1 MRMPKLADAALL
13 SELAEFLSQFRE
25 GFHRRDQAR
34 WAELYLYGLLLPGGR
49 KNVEG
54 LARQVAPLAGRP
66 IADVAQALQ
75 NLVGQSPWNEDL
87 LWRRY
92 RAVLAR
98 KFAAADGVLVI
109 EDLVFPKQGAHS
121 VGVQRQYSAALGRK
135 INCQIAVAV
144 HFVGPRVSF
153 PLALRLYLPARWL
166 RVASRLDVAGVPA
179 HLRTHRTR
187 AEIALDLLD
196 VLRGEG
202 LACRYAVAGSAYGA
216 GADFREGLSQRGFSY
231 IAEVPA
237 DFAVGEPSVQSR
249 VSAMDEQ
256 VPRRQ
261 FGPVSLRSLARELRW
276 PAEAPGS
283 RSAARLA
290 RIRAQ
295 TEQGGGCSE
304 AVDVFLI
311 NQGNTATPYALGN
324 LSDKDNAEVL
334 RIWRS
339 RDIAEREHQRLK
351 DELGL
356 DHFEGRSWR
365 GVHHHTCLVA
375 LAHGY
380 RLLQH
385 ADSRKQA
392 SSLATKLTHS
402 L

>member
-1 MRMPKLADAALL
+1 MRMTGTIEAAPRPELAD
-13 SELAEFLSQFRE
+13 FVNQFRE
-25 GFHRRDQAR
+25 GFRRRDQAR
-34 WAELYLYGLLLPGGR
+34 WAELYLHDLLLPGGR

-54 LARQVAPLAGRP
+54 LARQVAPLVGRP

-75 NLVGQSPWNEDL
+75 NLIGQSPWDEDL

-98 KFAAADGVLVI
+98 KFEAADGVLVI

-121 VGVQRQYSAALGRK
+121 VGVQRQYSVALGRK

-144 HFVGPRVSF
+144 HYVSPSVSF

-179 HLRTHRTR
+179 HLRTYHTR

-216 GADFREGLSQRGFSY
+216 GGDFREGLSQRGFSY
-231 IAEVPA
+231 IADVPV
-237 DFAVGEPSVQSR
+237 DFAVGKHSVQSH
-249 VSAMDEQ
+249 VSTMDER

-276 PAEAPGS
+276 PAEAPGP

-295 TEQGGGCSE
+295 TGQDGGCSE
-304 AVDVFLI
+304 AVDEFLK
-311 NQGNTATPYALGN
+311 NQANSATPCALGK
-324 LSDKDNAEVL
+324 LSDKDKAEVL

-339 RDIAEREHQRLK
+339 RDVAEREHQRLK
-351 DELGL
+351 EDLGL

-365 GVHHHTCLVA
+365 GFHHHTCLVA
-375 LAHGY
+375 LAHGF

-385 ADSRKQA
+385 ADSPKHLR
-392 SSLATKLTHS
+392 H
-402 L
+402 